1 MQHFFL
7 IMQIYIYIRINKSR
21 LLCYLLMNITFI
33 ILLFILIIGSRRS
46 SVERAAMGDKIRGN
60 LMNLSASLDLPA
72 GTRKT

>member
-1 MQHFFL
+1 
-7 IMQIYIYIRINKSR
+7 
-21 LLCYLLMNITFI
+21 MNITFI